1 MRLLST
7 MTDAIRAE
15 ALLNSSSTATWKT
28 IQTGFLV
35 RGLFFLLVAV
45 LLIATFVFLL
55 QRLRHAPK
63 PSGSVEFSTVTQT
76 MALNRKSAIAILIF
90 ISIFVLVLSMFQL
103 TMALL
108 LQIDRTQDMPVEQTI
123 VESVQSRN
131 TLAGRIILFDKTV
144 FFDAA
149 RVISEPPDALNEYQI
164 SYLKNSHVITQ
175 FQELP

>member
-15 ALLNSSSTATWKT
+15 ALLSSSSTATWKT
-28 IQTGFLV
+28 LQTGFLV

-45 LLIATFVFLL
+45 LLIATLVFLL
-55 QRLRHAPK
+55 QRLRRAPK
-63 PSGSVEFSTVTQT
+63 PSGSVEFSTVKQT
-76 MALNRKSAIAILIF
+76 MALNRKSSIAILALIGV
-90 ISIFVLVLSMFQL
+90 FVLLLSMFQL

-108 LQIDRTQDMPVEQTI
+108 LQIDRTQDMPVAQTI
-123 VESVQSRN
+123 VESVQFRN
-131 TLAGRIILFDKTV
+131 TLAGRIVLFDKTV
-144 FFDAA
+144 FIDAT
-149 RVISEPPDALNEYQI
+149 RVISEPPDALNKYQI

>member
-7 MTDAIRAE
+7 MFDATRTE
-15 ALLNSSSTATWKT
+15 AMIHSSSTVTWKT
-28 IQTGFLV
+28 LQTGFLV

-45 LLIATFVFLL
+45 LLIATLVFLL
-55 QRLRHAPK
+55 QRLRRAPK
-63 PSGSVEFSTVTQT
+63 TSSSVEFSTVKQT
-76 MALNRKSAIAILIF
+76 MALNRKSAIAILVLIG
-90 ISIFVLVLSMFQL
+90 IFVLMLSMFQL

-108 LQIDRTQDMPVEQTI
+108 LQIDRTQNMPTEQTI
-123 VESVQSRN
+123 VESVQSKN
-131 TLAGRIILFDKTV
+131 TLAGRIILFDKTM

-149 RVISEPPDALNEYQI
+149 RVISEPPDALNKYQI

>member
-15 ALLNSSSTATWKT
+15 ALLSSSSTATWKT

-45 LLIATFVFLL
+45 LLIATLVFLL
-55 QRLRHAPK
+55 QRLRRAPK
-63 PSGSVEFSTVTQT
+63 PSGSVEFSTVKQT
-76 MALNRKSAIAILIF
+76 MALNRKSAIAILVF
-90 ISIFVLVLSMFQL
+90 IGILVLMLSMFQL

-108 LQIDRTQDMPVEQTI
+108 LQIDRTQDMPTEQTI

-131 TLAGRIILFDKTV
+131 TLAGKIILFDKTV

-149 RVISEPPDALNEYQI
+149 RVISEPPDALNKYQI
-164 SYLKNSHVITQ
+164 LYLKNSHVITQ

>member
-15 ALLNSSSTATWKT
+15 ALLSSSSTATWKT
-28 IQTGFLV
+28 LQNGFLV

-45 LLIATFVFLL
+45 LLIATLVFLM
-55 QRLRHAPK
+55 QRLRRVPK
-63 PSGSVEFSTVTQT
+63 PSGNVEFSTVKQT
-76 MALNRKSAIAILIF
+76 MALNRKSAIAILVL
-90 ISIFVLVLSMFQL
+90 ISIFVLLLSIFQL

-131 TLAGRIILFDKTV
+131 TLAGRIILFNKTV
-144 FFDAA
+144 FFDAT
-149 RVISEPPDALNEYQI
+149 RVISEPPNVLNKYQI

-175 FQELP
+175 FQDLP